1 MTKIIAELC
10 QNHNGNEK
18 ILEKMISSAYKN
30 GADYVKIQALYSNQL
45 QFRERFEETNQK
57 FSMYRPYL
65 NEKERLLKLDLR
77 FESEKLFVEICEDYK
92 IDPMITIF
100 TNMGAERAANAGF
113 KHIKI
118 ASYDSNNFQLI
129 HKALEFANFLFIS
142 TGATTVS
149 EIQLLSIFLS
159 ENNFRN
165 IKVELL
171 HCKTEYPNLERR
183 VHLNRMSWLK
193 SFSYSV
199 GFSDHTRTYNEF
211 GGKEESIN
219 LASKVA
225 ISLGASVIERHFS
238 ILSPELTKDG
248 RISIQPEDL
257 FELRRFINLSQRAK
271 EFELQTN
278 SDIVKSIIG
287 SDNTNYE
294 PSVEEWWNRDY
305 YRGRVID

>member
-1 MTKIIAELC
+1 
-10 QNHNGNEK
+10 
-18 ILEKMISSAYKN
+18 
-30 GADYVKIQALYSNQL
+30 
-45 QFRERFEETNQK
+45 
-57 FSMYRPYL
+57 
-65 NEKERLLKLDLR
+65 
-77 FESEKLFVEICEDYK
+77 
-92 IDPMITIF
+92 
-100 TNMGAERAANAGF
+100 
-113 KHIKI
+113 
-118 ASYDSNNFQLI
+118 
-129 HKALEFANFLFIS
+129 
-142 TGATTVS
+142 
-149 EIQLLSIFLS
+149 
-159 ENNFRN
+159 
-165 IKVELL
+165 
-171 HCKTEYPNLERR
+171 
-183 VHLNRMSWLK
+183 MSWLK